1 MANDTVLSKA
11 QAIALL
17 QKLSSDD
24 AFRSSYQA
32 NPLAALIGMG
42 VPANQLPANMAPI
55 AALADKSV
63 FANALAHVQADLAN
77 VCACQQPPKIQIN
90 FGR

>member
-11 QAIALL
+11 QASALL

-24 AFRSSYQA
+24 AFRASYQA
-32 NPLAALIGMG
+32 NPLAALISIG
-42 VPANQLPANMAPI
+42 VPTNQLPANMAAI
-55 AALADKSV
+55 SSLADKSV
-63 FANALAHVQADLAN
+63 FANALAQVQADLAN
-77 VCACQQPPKIQIN
+77 VCACLQPPKIQIN